1 MSTTVSFY
9 TIGCRLNQAE
19 TAILQQAFEQEGFQY
34 TRFGN
39 PSDLVVVNTCTVTEH
54 GDAGTRKIVNK
65 ILRVNPNAKIALIG
79 CQAQTQKEK
88 LMELPGVQWVI
99 GNAVKMDLPAILK
112 ENLNHPLLLA
122 PRIPRENFTI
132 PVAGIDRKHTRA
144 NLKIQDGCDFFC
156 SFCEIPYARG
166 RARSREFDDILI
178 EARIL
183 VNAGHREVVLTG
195 INIGTYNDKGRKL
208 IDVINALEQI
218 PELLRIRITS
228 VEATTF
234 PVELLVNMDENH
246 KLCRFLHISLQ
257 SGSNRILQLM
267 NRKYTTEEFAEF
279 LLHAYHTVNDI
290 CLGTDVIVGF
300 PGETDS
306 DFEETFEFM
315 KSMPFTYFHVFSY
328 SDRDFNKSRKFPDKV
343 PVEIIKKRNSILREL
358 SRQKRVKYLQGHVG
372 KTAYVLFEHEKKG
385 YWNGVTDTY
394 IRVNVKSDS
403 DLHNRFLPV
412 RIESVNDQEV
422 IGKLV

>member
-1 MSTTVSFY
+1 MSVSVSFY

-19 TAILQQAFEQEGFQY
+19 TAILQQAFEKEGFKY
-34 TRFGN
+34 INFGN
-39 PSDLVVVNTCTVTEH
+39 PSDLVVVNTCTVTES
-54 GDAGTRKIVNK
+54 GEIGTRKVVNK
-65 ILRVNPNAKIALIG
+65 ILRINPNAKIALVG

-88 LMELPGVQWVI
+88 LMQLPGVQWVI
-99 GNAVKMDLPAILK
+99 GNAVKMDIPFILK
-112 ENLNHPLLLA
+112 ENLDSPLLLV
-122 PRIPRENFTI
+122 PRIPRGNFTV

-156 SFCEIPYARG
+156 SFCEIPFARG
-166 RARSREFDDILI
+166 RARSREFDDILK
-178 EARIL
+178 EAGIL
-183 VNAGHREVVLTG
+183 AGAGHKELVLTG
-195 INIGTYNDKGRKL
+195 INIGTYIDKGRKI

-234 PVELLVNMDENH
+234 PVELLANMNENH

-257 SGSNRILQLM
+257 SGCNRILKLM

-279 LLHAYHTVNDI
+279 LLLAYNSVKDI
-290 CLGTDVIVGF
+290 CLGTDVVVGF
-300 PGETDS
+300 PGETEQ
-306 DFEETFEFM
+306 DFEETYEFL

-343 PVEIIKKRNSILREL
+343 PKEKIKKRNTILREL
-358 SRQKRVKYLQGHVG
+358 SEQKRVKYLQSHVG
-372 KTAYVLFEHEKKG
+372 RTENVLFENQKKS

-394 IRVNVKSDS
+394 IRVNVKSDKN
-403 DLHNRFLPV
+403 LHNRFLPV
-412 RIESVNDQEV
+412 LIESINGQEV
-422 IGKLV
+422 MGTLL